1 MQLYFLEADMA
12 QKSLKELED
21 HVANLR
27 AKLADAEAELKA
39 RKEAKLAKAAGL
51 LAKKDPAFAKALADL
66 MGEASQNAPTPLAS
80 DAAKPGAPKPPA
92 KP

>member
-1 MQLYFLEADMA
+1 MA

-27 AKLADAEAELKA
+27 AKLADSEAELKA
-39 RKEAKLAKAAGL
+39 RKEAKLAKAAGQ

-66 MGEASQNAPTPLAS
+66 MGETAPNLATPVASSPVKS
-80 DAAKPGAPKPPA
+80 EAPKQPA
-92 KP
+92 KQ

>member
-1 MQLYFLEADMA
+1 MA

-27 AKLADAEAELKA
+27 AKLADSEAELKA
-39 RKEAKLAKAAGL
+39 RKEAKLAKAAGQ

-66 MGEASQNAPTPLAS
+66 MGDTPQNPATPVASS
-80 DAAKPGAPKPPA
+80 SAKPEAPKPPA

>member
-1 MQLYFLEADMA
+1 MA

-27 AKLADAEAELKA
+27 AKLADSEAELKA
-39 RKEAKLAKAAGL
+39 RKEAKLAKAAGQ

-66 MGEASQNAPTPLAS
+66 MGETAPNPATPVASSP
-80 DAAKPGAPKPPA
+80 AKPEAPKPPA
-92 KP
+92 KQ